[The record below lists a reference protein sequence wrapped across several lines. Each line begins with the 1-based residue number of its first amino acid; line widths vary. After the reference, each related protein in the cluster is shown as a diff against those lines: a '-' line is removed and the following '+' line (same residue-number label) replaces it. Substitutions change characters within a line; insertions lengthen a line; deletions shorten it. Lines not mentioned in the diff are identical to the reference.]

1 MPGVTQPGEA
11 SSALLLRVLMQN
23 VVQLELIRESLIA
36 VVNEMRANIIHSS
49 YAPIIYEG
57 HDFSCAL
64 MSADGR
70 QVAQGLADHPIHI
83 FAVPYSTRQVVDKF
97 RGDINEGDLFLH
109 NDPYTGGTHLNDVL
123 MLHPVFFDGKLSL
136 FAAMRCHWNDV
147 GGMTPGSLSGKVN
160 EVIQEGLRIE
170 PTKICDRGTLNEP
183 FMDLLF
189 NNMRSRSERMGDFN
203 AMVGTGRK
211 ADEHLQRLS
220 KRFRGGLLD
229 GVEELIARAERQLR
243 AKISER
249 QDGDYY
255 AEGYIESDGTNPDP
269 LVVKLKLTV
278 RADEVIAD
286 FSGTS
291 AQTNGPTN
299 CGPAMALNAVGTI
312 VKCFLDPYT
321 PINQGSFN
329 PITVISEEGTF
340 INARGDAPCGGMAEC
355 KFLIDSVV
363 ASAMCK
369 VAPEMTV
376 GDLKG
381 GANHIII
388 SGSDSEGKNYIH
400 YEWPAGGT
408 GASMGTDGSNA
419 VRSYNE
425 GDFNSIQSVETVESQ
440 FPLRVERCEIREGM
454 CGDGEYRG
462 GFGLRR
468 DLHILDGRGLLSVLS
483 EKNVIPPYGVAC
495 GSNGAANSFTV
506 IREGKTVQPSD
517 VPGKVSGFSLKVG
530 DIVREET
537 AGGGGYGDPLKR
549 DPQSVR
555 TDVAEGYI
563 SEREASA
570 RYGVIIVEG
579 ELDLDAT
586 VEQRSKIA
594 EARSFVSLTLSNDE
608 LFDGPRR
615 EVLLSEKLANT
626 LGVAPGDLIEL
637 LTNQGAPL
645 RAWARIEGDGN
656 SVSVSATSIEILSA
670 NTGEPV
676 QLRIT
681 SPQPQN
687 SSGGRII

>member
-1 MPGVTQPGEA
+1 MKD
-11 SSALLLRVLMQN
+11 L
-23 VVQLELIRESLIA
+23 VQLELIRESLIA

-83 FAVPYSTRQVVDKF
+83 FAVPYSTQQVVATFKD
-97 RGDINEGDLFLH
+97 DINEGDLFLH

-123 MLHPVFFDGKLSL
+123 MLQPIFFNGKLGM

-147 GGMTPGSLSGKVN
+147 GGMTPGSLSGRVN
-160 EVIQEGLRIE
+160 EIIQEGIRIE
-170 PTKICDRGTLNEP
+170 PTKICDRGVVNEP
-183 FMDLLF
+183 FMNLLF
-189 NNMRSRSERMGDFN
+189 NNMRARSERLGDYN

-211 ADEHLQRLS
+211 AEEHLQRLF
-220 KRFRGGLLD
+220 KRFGDGLLG
-229 GVEELIARAERQLR
+229 GVEELIARSERQLR
-243 AKISER
+243 AKIAER
-249 QDGDYY
+249 PDGDYY

-278 RADEVIAD
+278 KGDEITAD
-286 FSGTS
+286 FTGTS

-312 VKCFLDPYT
+312 VKSFLDPKT

-329 PITVISEEGTF
+329 PITVISEPGTF
-340 INARGDAPCGGMAEC
+340 INARNDAPCGGMAEC

-363 ASAMCK
+363 ASAMGK

-388 SGSDSEGKNYIH
+388 SGSDPRGSNYIH

-408 GASMGTDGSNA
+408 GASDGTDGSNA

-425 GDFNSIQSVETVESQ
+425 GDFNSIQSVEMVEAQ
-440 FPLRVERCEIREGM
+440 FPLRIERCEIRESA
-454 CGDGEYRG
+454 CGDGEFRG

-468 DLHILDGRGLLSVLS
+468 DVKILGEAGALSVLS
-483 EKNVIPPYGVAC
+483 EKNVIPPYGVEG

-506 IREGKTVQPSD
+506 IRDGEVTQPSP
-517 VPGKVSGFSLKVG
+517 VPGKVSGFPLKTG

-549 DPQSVR
+549 DPELVR
-555 TDVAEGYI
+555 ADVAEGYL
-563 SEREASA
+563 SVGDAA
-570 RYGVIIVEG
+570 QRYGVILTESGIDAAATREKRAELNQVRISVAVE
-579 ELDLDAT
+579 
-586 VEQRSKIA
+586 
-594 EARSFVSLTLSNDE
+594 LSNE
-608 LFDGPRR
+608 EMTDGPRR
-615 EVLLSEKLANT
+615 QFLVPKSLATALKVAEGDLIEVVTGRGSPLRAWARLGEGGDNLVVSASSMDI
-626 LGVAPGDLIEL
+626 LGVAPGD
-637 LTNQGAPL
+637 QVGV
-645 RAWARIEGDGN
+645 RAARPHPETY
-656 SVSVSATSIEILSA
+656 A
-670 NTGEPV
+670 
-676 QLRIT
+676 
-681 SPQPQN
+681 
-687 SSGGRII
+687 

>member
-1 MPGVTQPGEA
+1 MTD
-11 SSALLLRVLMQN
+11 L
-23 VVQLELIRESLIA
+23 VQLELIRESLIA

-83 FAVPYSTRQVVDKF
+83 FAVPYSTQQVVAKF
-97 RGDINEGDLFLH
+97 KDDINEGDLFLH

-123 MLHPVFFDGKLSL
+123 MLQPIFFDGALGM

-147 GGMTPGSLSGKVN
+147 GGMTPGSLSGRVN
-160 EVIQEGLRIE
+160 EIIQEGIRIE
-170 PTKICDRGTLNEP
+170 PTKICDRGVVNEP
-183 FMDLLF
+183 FMNLLF
-189 NNMRSRSERMGDFN
+189 NNMRARSERLGDYN

-211 ADEHLQRLS
+211 AEEHLQRLF
-220 KRFRGGLLD
+220 KRFGGGLL
-229 GVEELIARAERQLR
+229 GGIEELIARSERQLR

-249 QDGDYY
+249 PDGDYF

-278 RADEVIAD
+278 KGDEIIAD
-286 FSGTS
+286 FAGTS

-312 VKCFLDPYT
+312 VKSFLDAKT

-329 PITVISEEGTF
+329 PITVISEPGTF
-340 INARGDAPCGGMAEC
+340 INARNDAPCGGMAEC

-363 ASAMCK
+363 ASAMGK

-388 SGSDSEGKNYIH
+388 SGSDPRGSNYIH

-408 GASMGTDGSNA
+408 GASDGTDGSNA

-425 GDFNSIQSVETVESQ
+425 GDFNSIQSVEMVEAQ
-440 FPLRVERCEIREGM
+440 FPLRIERCEIRESA
-454 CGDGEYRG
+454 CGDGEFRG

-468 DLHILDGRGLLSVLS
+468 DVKILGRTGALSVLS
-483 EKNVIPPYGVAC
+483 EKNVIPPYGVEG

-506 IREGKTVQPSD
+506 IRDGEITQPSP
-517 VPGKVSGFSLKVG
+517 VPGKVSGFPLKTG
-530 DIVREET
+530 DVVREET

-549 DPQSVR
+549 DPELVR
-555 TDVAEGYI
+555 TDVAEGYL
-563 SEREASA
+563 SVGEAA
-570 RYGVIIVEG
+570 HRYGVMIDGDKV
-579 ELDLDAT
+579 DTAAT
-586 VEQRSKIA
+586 EAKRAALSKSKISVA
-594 EARSFVSLTLSNDE
+594 VELSNE
-608 LFDGPRR
+608 EMTDGPRR
-615 EVLLSEKLANT
+615 QFLVPKSLATSLNVGDGDLIEIFT
-626 LGVAPGDLIEL
+626 GRGSPLRAWARLGDGGENIVISATSLDILGVAPGDHV
-637 LTNQGAPL
+637 GV
-645 RAWARIEGDGN
+645 RAARPHPETF
-656 SVSVSATSIEILSA
+656 A
-670 NTGEPV
+670 
-676 QLRIT
+676 
-681 SPQPQN
+681 
-687 SSGGRII
+687 

>member
-1 MPGVTQPGEA
+1 MKD
-11 SSALLLRVLMQN
+11 L
-23 VVQLELIRESLIA
+23 VQLELIRESLIA

-83 FAVPYSTRQVVDKF
+83 FAVPYSTQQVVAKF
-97 RGDINEGDLFLH
+97 KDDINEGDLFLH

-123 MLHPVFFDGKLSL
+123 MLQPIFFDGELGM

-147 GGMTPGSLSGKVN
+147 GGMTPGSLSGRVN
-160 EVIQEGLRIE
+160 EIIQEGIRIE
-170 PTKICDRGTLNEP
+170 PTKICDRGVVNEP
-183 FMDLLF
+183 FMNLLF
-189 NNMRSRSERMGDFN
+189 NNMRARSERLGDYN

-211 ADEHLQRLS
+211 AEEHLQRLF
-220 KRFRGGLLD
+220 KRFGGGLL
-229 GVEELIARAERQLR
+229 GGIEELIARSERQLR

-249 QDGDYY
+249 PDGDYF

-278 RADEVIAD
+278 KGDEIFAD
-286 FSGTS
+286 FAGTS

-312 VKCFLDPYT
+312 VKSFLDAKT

-329 PITVISEEGTF
+329 PITVISEPGTF
-340 INARGDAPCGGMAEC
+340 INARNDAPCGGMAEC

-363 ASAMCK
+363 ASAMGK

-388 SGSDSEGKNYIH
+388 SGSDPRGSNYIH

-408 GASMGTDGSNA
+408 GASDGTDGSNA

-425 GDFNSIQSVETVESQ
+425 GDFNSIQSVEMVEAQ
-440 FPLRVERCEIREGM
+440 FPLRIERCEIRESA
-454 CGDGEYRG
+454 CGDGEFRG

-468 DLHILDGRGLLSVLS
+468 DVKILGRTGALSVLS
-483 EKNVIPPYGVAC
+483 EKNVIPPYGVEG

-506 IREGKTVQPSD
+506 IRDGEITQPSP
-517 VPGKVSGFSLKVG
+517 VPGKVSGFPLKTG
-530 DIVREET
+530 DVVREET

-549 DPQSVR
+549 DPELVR
-555 TDVAEGYI
+555 TDVAEGYL
-563 SEREASA
+563 SVGEAA
-570 RYGVIIVEG
+570 HRYGVMIDGDKV
-579 ELDLDAT
+579 DTAAT
-586 VEQRSKIA
+586 EAKRAALSKSKISVA
-594 EARSFVSLTLSNDE
+594 VELSNE
-608 LFDGPRR
+608 EMTDGPRR
-615 EVLLSEKLANT
+615 QFLVPKSLATSLNVGDGDLIEIFT
-626 LGVAPGDLIEL
+626 GRGSPLRAWARLGDGGENIVISATSLDILGVAPGDHV
-637 LTNQGAPL
+637 GV
-645 RAWARIEGDGN
+645 RAARPHPETF
-656 SVSVSATSIEILSA
+656 A
-670 NTGEPV
+670 
-676 QLRIT
+676 
-681 SPQPQN
+681 
-687 SSGGRII
+687 

>member
-1 MPGVTQPGEA
+1 MKD
-11 SSALLLRVLMQN
+11 L
-23 VVQLELIRESLIA
+23 VQLELIRESLIA

-83 FAVPYSTRQVVDKF
+83 FAVPYSTQQVVAKF
-97 RGDINEGDLFLH
+97 KDDINEGDLFLH

-123 MLHPVFFDGKLSL
+123 MLQPIFFDGELGM

-147 GGMTPGSLSGKVN
+147 GGMTPGSLSGRVN
-160 EVIQEGLRIE
+160 EIIQEGIRIE
-170 PTKICDRGTLNEP
+170 PTKICDRGVVNEP
-183 FMDLLF
+183 FMNLLF
-189 NNMRSRSERMGDFN
+189 NNMRARSERLGDYN

-211 ADEHLQRLS
+211 AEEHLQRLF
-220 KRFRGGLLD
+220 KRFGGGLL
-229 GVEELIARAERQLR
+229 GGIEELIARSERQLR

-249 QDGDYY
+249 PDGDYF

-278 RADEVIAD
+278 KGDEIIAD
-286 FSGTS
+286 FAGTS

-312 VKCFLDPYT
+312 VKSFLDAKT

-329 PITVISEEGTF
+329 PITVISEPGTF
-340 INARGDAPCGGMAEC
+340 INARNDAPCGGMAEC

-363 ASAMCK
+363 ASAMGK

-388 SGSDSEGKNYIH
+388 SGSDPRGSNYIH

-408 GASMGTDGSNA
+408 GASDGTDGSNA

-425 GDFNSIQSVETVESQ
+425 GDFNSIQSVEMVEAQ
-440 FPLRVERCEIREGM
+440 FPLRIERCEIRESA
-454 CGDGEYRG
+454 CGDGEFRG

-468 DLHILDGRGLLSVLS
+468 DVKILGRTGALSVLS
-483 EKNVIPPYGVAC
+483 EKNVIPPYGVEG

-506 IREGKTVQPSD
+506 IRDGEITQPSP
-517 VPGKVSGFSLKVG
+517 VPGKVSGFPLKTG
-530 DIVREET
+530 DVVREET

-549 DPQSVR
+549 DPELVR
-555 TDVAEGYI
+555 TDVAEGYL
-563 SEREASA
+563 SVGEAA
-570 RYGVIIVEG
+570 HRYGVMIDGDKV
-579 ELDLDAT
+579 DTVAT
-586 VEQRSKIA
+586 EAKRAALSKSKISVA
-594 EARSFVSLTLSNDE
+594 VELSNE
-608 LFDGPRR
+608 EMTDGPRR
-615 EVLLSEKLANT
+615 QFLVPKSLATSLNVGDGDLIEIFT
-626 LGVAPGDLIEL
+626 GRGSPLRAWARLGDGGENIVISATSLDILGVAPGDHV
-637 LTNQGAPL
+637 GV
-645 RAWARIEGDGN
+645 RAARPHPETF
-656 SVSVSATSIEILSA
+656 A
-670 NTGEPV
+670 
-676 QLRIT
+676 
-681 SPQPQN
+681 
-687 SSGGRII
+687 

>member
-1 MPGVTQPGEA
+1 MKD
-11 SSALLLRVLMQN
+11 L
-23 VVQLELIRESLIA
+23 VQLELIRESLIA

-83 FAVPYSTRQVVDKF
+83 FAVPYSTQQVVAKF
-97 RGDINEGDLFLH
+97 KDDINEGDLFLH

-123 MLHPVFFDGKLSL
+123 MLQPIFFDGELGM

-147 GGMTPGSLSGKVN
+147 GGMTPGSLSGRVN
-160 EVIQEGLRIE
+160 EIIQEGIRIE
-170 PTKICDRGTLNEP
+170 PTKICDRGVVNEP
-183 FMDLLF
+183 FMNLLF
-189 NNMRSRSERMGDFN
+189 NNMRARSERLGDYN

-211 ADEHLQRLS
+211 AEEHLQRLF
-220 KRFRGGLLD
+220 KRFGGGLL
-229 GVEELIARAERQLR
+229 GGIEELIARSERQLR

-249 QDGDYY
+249 PDGDYF

-278 RADEVIAD
+278 KGDEIIAD
-286 FSGTS
+286 FAGTS

-312 VKCFLDPYT
+312 VKSFLDAKT

-329 PITVISEEGTF
+329 PITVISEPGTF
-340 INARGDAPCGGMAEC
+340 INARNDAPCGGMAEC

-363 ASAMCK
+363 ASAMGK

-388 SGSDSEGKNYIH
+388 SGSDPRGSNYIH

-408 GASMGTDGSNA
+408 GASDGTDGSNA

-425 GDFNSIQSVETVESQ
+425 GDFNSIQSVEMVEAQ
-440 FPLRVERCEIREGM
+440 FPLRIERCEIRESA
-454 CGDGEYRG
+454 CGDGEFRG

-468 DLHILDGRGLLSVLS
+468 DVKILGRTGALSVLS
-483 EKNVIPPYGVAC
+483 EKNVIPPYGVEG

-506 IREGKTVQPSD
+506 IRDGEITQPSP
-517 VPGKVSGFSLKVG
+517 VPGKVSGFPLKTG
-530 DIVREET
+530 DVVREET

-549 DPQSVR
+549 DPELVR
-555 TDVAEGYI
+555 TDVAEGYL
-563 SEREASA
+563 SVGEAA
-570 RYGVIIVEG
+570 HRYGVMIDGDKV
-579 ELDLDAT
+579 DTAAT
-586 VEQRSKIA
+586 EAKRAALSKSKISVA
-594 EARSFVSLTLSNDE
+594 VELSNE
-608 LFDGPRR
+608 EMTDGPRR
-615 EVLLSEKLANT
+615 QFLVPKSLATSLNVGDGDLIEIFT
-626 LGVAPGDLIEL
+626 GRGSPLRAWARLGDGGENIVISATSLDILGVAPGDHV
-637 LTNQGAPL
+637 GV
-645 RAWARIEGDGN
+645 RAARPHPETF
-656 SVSVSATSIEILSA
+656 A
-670 NTGEPV
+670 
-676 QLRIT
+676 
-681 SPQPQN
+681 
-687 SSGGRII
+687 